1 MFNKFN
7 EKLNQAKTKAS
18 ETFDKSREHVA
29 QAYGSVSQEVKSRLD
44 EPESVQAWCSWCG
57 NHTEHFR
64 TVERT
69 VGRSSY
75 NCTGCNFPT
84 VHCRYCKNMAKASSL
99 DVNNSDMAAE
109 SKSGKV
115 STFFTDNWT
124 NEFCSEHDGS
134 TPDFSKAHAKISD
147 LSEFTDLMKPRVTNY
162 YGIAKK
168 TAAITGGA
176 AALGTGAIFVAPGI
190 AAGVAAGLGTV
201 GALGAA
207 STGTAISSL
216 SGAALTSAA
225 VAKLGA
231 GSLAI
236 ITATG
241 AGLGGKIGFGVAN
254 NYFKDIPDYKFV
266 RLRESSASTP
276 DKNHSVVVV
285 NGWLSEQEFQDIRN
299 EGWLEACDDWLRG
312 LKAECNYGTDELWH
326 LNWEAKNLRKIARW
340 GGTISVDGGSALTV
354 AKAVARGSSTAAT
367 TFVRGGAVLAIAEAA
382 INNPWHPVM
391 LKAEKAGALL
401 AEAIARTEGKTF
413 TLMGHSLGAR
423 VIFFAL
429 MALATKDKQFVKNV
443 VLMGGAVGREETQSW
458 LAASSSVSGSIYNCF
473 SENDGVLKYAYQL
486 AAAGT
491 SAPAGLGKAVPVAV
505 NVDCTDFISGHNTWK
520 DNLPMVLDRLSKTE

>member
-1 MFNKFN
+1 MFNKIN
-7 EKLNQAKTKAS
+7 NKLNKAKQKAS
-18 ETFDKSREHVA
+18 ETFDKSREHVS
-29 QAYGSVSQEVKSRLD
+29 QAYGSVSEELKNRLD

-84 VHCRYCKNMAKASSL
+84 AFCRYCKNMAKASSL
-99 DVNNSDMAAE
+99 DVKNSDMADG
-109 SKSGKV
+109 SRSGKV

-134 TPDFSKAHAKISD
+134 TPDFSKAHDKISD
-147 LSEFTDLMKPRVTNY
+147 LSECSDLMKPRVTNY
-162 YGIAKK
+162 YGLAKK

-176 AALGTGAIFVAPGI
+176 AAIGTGAIFVAPGI
-190 AAGVAAGLGTV
+190 AAALGTT
-201 GALGAA
+201 GILGAA

-216 SGAALTSAA
+216 SGAVLTGSAM
-225 VAKLGA
+225 AKLGA
-231 GSLAI
+231 GGLAI

-241 AGLGGKIGFGVAN
+241 AGLGGKTGFGIAN
-254 NYFKDIPDYKFV
+254 HYFKDIPDYKFV
-266 RLRESSASTP
+266 RLRESSTSTP
-276 DKNHSVVVV
+276 NKNHCVIVV
-285 NGWLSEQEFQDIRN
+285 NGWLSEEEIEDVRS
-299 EGWLEACDDWLRG
+299 EEWPKACKDWLHG
-312 LKAECNYGTDELWH
+312 LRAKGDYGTEELWH
-326 LNWEAKNLRKIARW
+326 LNWEAENLRKVARW
-340 GGTISVDGGSALTV
+340 GQTFGVNGTSALTI
-354 AKAVARGSSTAAT
+354 AKAIARGSKAAAT
-367 TFVRGGAVLAIAEAA
+367 TFGKGAGALSVAQLVV
-382 INNPWHPVM
+382 NNPWHPAM
-391 LKAEKAGALL
+391 LKAEKAGVLL

-429 MALATKDKQFVKNV
+429 MALATKGKQFVNNV
-443 VLMGGAVGREETQSW
+443 VLMGGAVGREDIESW

-473 SENDGVLKYAYQL
+473 SKNDGILKVAYQL

-491 SAPAGLGKAVPVAV
+491 SKPAGLGKAVPVAV
-505 NVDCTDFISGHNTWK
+505 NVDCTDFISGHTVWK
-520 DNLPMVLDRLSKTE
+520 DNLPRVLDRLSKTE